1 VRLDRVDIRVPG
13 GLECALP
20 RMVQIEQRF
29 TAERVQD
36 IPGVVRREIC
46 RFASSS
52 LRGSRI
58 AVTVGSRGIASIR
71 EIIAA
76 VVSVL
81 RDLGASP
88 FIVPAMGSHG
98 GATAAGQVAVLSRYG
113 VSEESLGV
121 PIEASMDT
129 VIAARLP
136 DGTALHFAR
145 AAREADGIVV
155 CGRIKPHT
163 DFRGEYESGLY
174 KMLAIGLGKHNG
186 ATVLHRYG
194 FEEFPRLV
202 PEAGRALLRAVP
214 VLMGL
219 AIVEN
224 GYHEVMV
231 IEAIAPRDFDEREKA
246 LLALAR
252 RALARLRMHDI
263 DVLIVDEIGK
273 DVSGAGMD
281 PNVTGRGVASFTRCA
296 KDVPRIE
303 RVFVRGLTR
312 KTEGNACGIG
322 FADLT
327 TLRCA
332 AEVDFDK
339 TYTNAVTS
347 TEIGGAKLPL
357 VCNNDRE
364 ALVLALRTCKKLETE
379 QARVVWI
386 KNTNELTHI
395 RVSEAVLRDL
405 REGSEVRVLS
415 PPEPLV
421 FGRDGS
427 LL

>member
-263 DVLIVDEIGK
+263 DVLIVDEI
-273 DVSGAGMD
+273 
-281 PNVTGRGVASFTRCA
+281 A